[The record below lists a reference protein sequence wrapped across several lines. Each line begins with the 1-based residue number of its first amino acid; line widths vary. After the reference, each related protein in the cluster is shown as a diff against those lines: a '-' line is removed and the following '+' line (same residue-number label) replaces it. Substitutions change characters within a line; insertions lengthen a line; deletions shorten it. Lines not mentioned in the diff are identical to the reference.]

1 MRITII
7 IISTII
13 GFFVAVLLF
22 FAVWFIMKYPI
33 LRCSCKKELKETIR
47 QMFDAD
53 SVSLR
58 SGFVPMGSFPN
69 IKTISVSIVNGTT
82 NTIDFKS
89 LPAKSLNL
97 EAIDQI
103 EEAIKKE
110 IEPVARL
117 LFERCNSEKFNNIA
131 VYFCKYD
138 NEGRLI
144 ILYQYHFGEMATRWL
159 EAPAGADVAV
169 VQLKNRK

>member
-7 IISTII
+7 II

-22 FAVWFIMKYPI
+22 FAVLFMIKYPV

-53 SVSLR
+53 SVFLR
-58 SGFVPMGSFPN
+58 SGFVPMGSSQDIIGF
-69 IKTISVSIVNGTT
+69 SAFIVNGTT
-82 NTIDFKS
+82 NAIDFKT
-89 LPAKSLNL
+89 LPAVYREIEN
-97 EAIDQI
+97 IDQI
-103 EEAIKKE
+103 EDALIKE

-117 LFERCNSEKFNNIA
+117 LFERCNSEKFNNIT

-138 NEGRLI
+138 NDGQLI
-144 ILYQYHFGEMATRWL
+144 ILYQYHFGEELFSDKW
-159 EAPAGADVAV
+159 E
-169 VQLKNRK
+169 K